1 LREIDLLQAVILG
14 LVQGLTEFLPVSSSG
29 HLVLLQKVFGIS
41 EGTMIFTTMMHVGT
55 LFSVLVVFWK
65 DIVEIMRR
73 PLSRLPVLIV
83 VATIPTVIIALIF
96 KNAIEEAF
104 AAATFLGVGFLLT
117 GVILWSVELIKPGQ
131 KTVEEMSWKH
141 AVLIGVAQGVAI
153 FPAVSRSGSTIAG
166 ALFCGLD
173 RKFAARFSFLM
184 SIPAIV
190 GSIVFQFK
198 DIISSSESIDMFP
211 VVVGTLVSA
220 VAGFMAI
227 KMMLN
232 IIAKQRLR
240 IFAYYVF
247 ALGILVLADQ
257 LFFRIVF

>member
-1 LREIDLLQAVILG
+1 M
-14 LVQGLTEFLPVSSSG
+14 QGLTEFLPVSSSG
-29 HLVLLQKVFGIS
+29 HLVLLQKIFGIT

-65 DIVEIMRR
+65 DILEIIRR
-73 PLSRLPVLIV
+73 PLGRLPVMIV
-83 VATIPTVIIALIF
+83 VATIPTVIIALIL
-96 KNAIEEAF
+96 KDSIEEAF
-104 AAATFLGVGFLLT
+104 ATAAFLGVGFILT
-117 GVILWSVELIKPGQ
+117 GIILWSVELIKPGQ
-131 KTVEEMSWKH
+131 KTVEAMSWKH
-141 AVLIGVAQGVAI
+141 AVLIGVAQGIAI

-198 DIISSSESIDMFP
+198 DILESSETIEMLP

-220 VAGFMAI
+220 AAGFLAI

-232 IIAKQRLR
+232 IIAKQKLR
-240 IFAYYVF
+240 IFSYYVF

-257 LFFRIVF
+257 FIFKIFF

>member
-1 LREIDLLQAVILG
+1 
-14 LVQGLTEFLPVSSSG
+14 
-29 HLVLLQKVFGIS
+29 
-41 EGTMIFTTMMHVGT
+41 MIFTTMMHVGT

-65 DIVEIMRR
+65 DILEIIRR
-73 PLSRLPVLIV
+73 PLGRLPVMIV
-83 VATIPTVIIALIF
+83 VATIPTVIIALIL
-96 KNAIEEAF
+96 KDSIEEAF
-104 AAATFLGVGFLLT
+104 ATAAFLGVGFLLT

-131 KTVEEMSWKH
+131 KTVEAMSWKH
-141 AVLIGVAQGVAI
+141 AVLIGVAQGIAI

-198 DIISSSESIDMFP
+198 DILESSETIEMLP

-220 VAGFMAI
+220 AAGFLAI

-232 IIAKQRLR
+232 IIAKQKLR
-240 IFAYYVF
+240 IFSYYVF

-257 LFFRIVF
+257 FIFKIFF